1 MFLFFPSFPQESS
14 ERLKFQKTVEGLVK
28 SLVKHLPLD
37 AACDQMGKQAIHDA
51 LPPVLTEREFSPL
64 AVSYVKKN
72 VRV

>member
-1 MFLFFPSFPQESS
+1 M
-14 ERLKFQKTVEGLVK
+14 K

-64 AVSYVKKN
+64 AGSYVKKN